1 MAAAKQANETQ
12 ASTLAPAISFKEKKR
27 VTLPVIKFIPGTPI
41 YVKII
46 GEMHLGKKVK
56 GRGDKAQ
63 MEPATLAE
71 VQVLAT
77 IIPAVVNE
85 KTGEIEK
92 PEDLK
97 MHDKPEEALMICAT
111 VLKSVLEENY
121 PEKSYVGKGFKI
133 TKMEKKEGRSYNE
146 YDLSELELTSK

>member
-1 MAAAKQANETQ
+1 MAAAKQINETQ
-12 ASTLAPAISFKEKKR
+12 VSTAAPAISFKEKKR
-27 VTLPVIKFIPGTPI
+27 VTLPVVKFIPGIPI

-71 VQVLAT
+71 VQILAT
-77 IIPAVVNE
+77 VTPALVNE
-85 KTGEIEK
+85 KTGVIEK
-92 PEDLK
+92 EQSMQ
-97 MHDKPEEALMICAT
+97 MHETPEEALMICAT
-111 VLKSVLEENY
+111 VLKSVLDENY
-121 PEKSYVGKGFKI
+121 PDKSYVGKGFKI

-146 YDLSELELTSK
+146 YDLSELELSSK